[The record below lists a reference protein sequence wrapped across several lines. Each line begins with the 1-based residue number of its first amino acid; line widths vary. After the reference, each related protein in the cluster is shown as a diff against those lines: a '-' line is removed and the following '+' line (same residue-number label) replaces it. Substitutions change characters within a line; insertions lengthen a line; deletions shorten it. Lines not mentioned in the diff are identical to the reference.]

1 MLSKKLKERPLY
13 EWHGD
18 KLFDMDAEAVIDKAV
33 RKLVL
38 VMRSM
43 EVKGGMSREDVEDCV
58 IRAMEKAEWLYY
70 GLNELELMSVVDKEI
85 ANDAGRKKYRESI

>member
-1 MLSKKLKERPLY
+1 MIAKQLAERTLY
-13 EWHGD
+13 EWRED
-18 KLFDMDAEAVIDKAV
+18 KKFDRDAEAVIDKAV
-33 RKLVL
+33 RRLVL

-70 GLNELELMSVVDKEI
+70 GLDELELMSVIDKEI
-85 ANDAGRKKYRESI
+85 ANDNGRKKHRESI

>member
-1 MLSKKLKERPLY
+1 MIAEQLAKRTLY
-13 EWHGD
+13 EWRED
-18 KLFDMDAEAVIDKAV
+18 KKFGRDAEAIIDKAV

-43 EVKGGMSREDVEDCV
+43 EVKGGMSRVDVEDCV

-70 GLNELELMSVVDKEI
+70 GLNELELMSVIDKEI
-85 ANDAGRKKYRESI
+85 ANDNGRKKHRESI